1 MNLNQM
7 AQEGQAPSRK
17 QATPEQQEQFDLLL
31 GRARQLM
38 AKDADIWMEALKTSP
53 VTAAVQMGTSLL
65 RQLAQQSEKAGFPVD
80 PAVMMHVGVTMVKD
94 IAGVANDHGIVPDEE
109 LESYLQQVMQES
121 IAEYMRRDADEGLM
135 PDPAAMQQQQ
145 GVTA

>member
-7 AQEGQAPSRK
+7 AQEGQAAPQQSK

-31 GRARQLM
+31 GRARQIM
-38 AKDADIWMEALKTSP
+38 AADADLWLKALKQAP
-53 VTAAVQMGTSLL
+53 VAAAVKMGTQVL
-65 RQLAQQSEKAGFPVD
+65 RNLAQQSEKAGQPID

-94 IAGVANDHGIVPDEE
+94 IAGVANEHGIVPDDQI
-109 LESYLQQVMQES
+109 ESFLQQVMQES
-121 IAEYMRRDADEGLM
+121 MAEYMRMDADEGLM
-135 PDPAAMQQQQ
+135 PEQQE